1 MAVSLKSLGIERL
14 GIEER
19 LTLVEELWDSIA
31 ADSSAVPL
39 TEAQR
44 TELDR
49 RIAEHEA
56 SPDDVVP
63 WEEVKTSIT
72 ERFKK

>member
-1 MAVSLKSLGIERL
+1 M
-14 GIEER
+14 
-19 LTLVEELWDSIA
+19 A

-49 RIAEHEA
+49 RIAEHKSA
-56 SPDDVVP
+56 PGGVIRC
-63 WEEVKTSIT
+63 EEVKTSIAGRHKNDPDCRLWRAACR
-72 ERFKK
+72 ELISFRIEPMR